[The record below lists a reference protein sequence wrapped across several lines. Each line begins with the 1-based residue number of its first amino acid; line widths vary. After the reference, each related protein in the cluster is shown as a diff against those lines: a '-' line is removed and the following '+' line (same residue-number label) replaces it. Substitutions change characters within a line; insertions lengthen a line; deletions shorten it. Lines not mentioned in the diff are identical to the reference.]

1 MTSLKS
7 LNISRNKITDAGIKY
22 LQLFL
27 MCSRH
32 LQTLLLHWNSIRA
45 PGAQLIAKQLK
56 INKTLKVL
64 DVSFNSFANGL
75 TRRITVKRPEPE
87 KGKLGD
93 ETTAISLNLQ
103 STFNKHIID

>member
-1 MTSLKS
+1 
-7 LNISRNKITDAGIKY
+7 
-22 LQLFL
+22 
-27 MCSRH
+27 
-32 LQTLLLHWNSIRA
+32 
-45 PGAQLIAKQLK
+45 
-56 INKTLKVL
+56 LKVL

-103 STFNKHIID
+103 STFNKHIIDPTFK